1 MHDDL
6 CQKIRDYIQT
16 FGKGCRII
24 RRAEFLEEIRYI
36 PNISQTVGRVGIF
49 HIDVHVLIIIL
60 VNQQHAGELSA
71 SQDQVQS
78 NTHEVQNLYMML
90 TDEDNSSQDTAL
102 DDLTHSQMVAESIN
116 VIESLKQQVCISMGR
131 Y

>member
-1 MHDDL
+1 M
-6 CQKIRDYIQT
+6 
-16 FGKGCRII
+16 
-24 RRAEFLEEIRYI
+24 
-36 PNISQTVGRVGIF
+36 
-49 HIDVHVLIIIL
+49 LIIIL

-90 TDEDNSSQDTAL
+90 TDEDDSFQDTAL

-116 VIESLKQQVCISMGR
+116 VIESLKQQVCISMER